1 MKIKDIDFL
10 LESESPESDELK
22 ALYPIG
28 AGLDIPSGTY
38 LKGLDGRW
46 YLNGGLGLTTGI
58 VGGPNSQKTGL
69 ANAMALSFASRACQ
83 CYTTKIETY
92 DTEVNTHQSRNV
104 KLSKAF
110 AGFEEGDIFRR
121 GIWKITDKSKQWGDQ
136 FFEAWKKYAEKKEAN
151 RKKLL
156 IDTPFA
162 SDRHPGKN
170 IQVMTPT
177 VTIIDSVTEF
187 EHSAAAKVQR
197 GVELG
202 DTKALTVYMQLGLA
216 KARMFSAMT
225 TICENAA
232 SYTLFTAHIGDE
244 PPAIGRPSHLPPP
257 KKIHTIR
264 PGDKIKGVSDKFFF
278 LMANSYQIT
287 RVAWL
292 YNSSQDKTPKYPQDA
307 TSTSVDLMI
316 ITLVVLRSKSGPS
329 GVSIDVIMSQKDGLK
344 FDLSNFHRIKST
356 NYGITG
362 SDRNYVCDL
371 RPDVKLSR
379 TSVRMKLDT
388 DPALARAVEICSEMK
403 QISEFQSFHD
413 PEQEC
418 TPVELYQGLI
428 DLGYCWDK
436 ILLESRSWHTVNN
449 CNHKLPTISTL
460 TLLDMR
466 LGRIDVPELKK

>member
-1 MKIKDIDFL
+1 MSIKDVNYL
-10 LESESPESDELK
+10 LESETPESDELK
-22 ALYPIG
+22 PLYPIG

-69 ANAMALSFASRACQ
+69 ANAMALSFANRACQ

-110 AGFEEGDIFRR
+110 ETFKEGDIFRK
-121 GIWKITDKSKQWGDQ
+121 GIWKITDKSKQWGDE
-136 FFEAWKKYAEKKEAN
+136 FFKSWKQYAEKKVTN
-151 RKKLL
+151 RKKLSVDL
-156 IDTPFA
+156 PFA
-162 SDRHPGKN
+162 SDRFPGKA
-170 IQVMTPT
+170 ITAITPT

-187 EHSAAAKVQR
+187 EHSAAAQVQR

-232 SYTLFTAHIGDE
+232 AYTIFTAHVGDE

-264 PGDKIKGVSDKFFF
+264 SGDKIKGVSDKFFF

-287 RVAWL
+287 RVNWL
-292 YNSSQDKTPKYPQDA
+292 YNSSQDKTPKYPQNA

-316 ITLVVLRSKSGPS
+316 ITLNVLRSKSGPS
-329 GVSIDVIMSQKDGLK
+329 GVTVEVLMSQKDGLK
-344 FDLSNFHRIKST
+344 FELSNFHRIKPT
-356 NYGITG
+356 NYGISG
-362 SDRNYVCDL
+362 NDRNYVCDL
-371 RPDVKLSR
+371 MPEVKLSR
-379 TSVRMKLDT
+379 TSVRAKLD
-388 DPALARAVEICSEMK
+388 DVPGLARAVEICSEMK

-418 TPVELYQGLI
+418 TPIELYQGLI
-428 DLGYCWDK
+428 DLGYSWEK
-436 ILLESRSWHTVNN
+436 ILLESRSWHTINN
-449 CNHKLPTISTL
+449 CNHKLPSISTL
-460 TLLDMR
+460 TLMDMR